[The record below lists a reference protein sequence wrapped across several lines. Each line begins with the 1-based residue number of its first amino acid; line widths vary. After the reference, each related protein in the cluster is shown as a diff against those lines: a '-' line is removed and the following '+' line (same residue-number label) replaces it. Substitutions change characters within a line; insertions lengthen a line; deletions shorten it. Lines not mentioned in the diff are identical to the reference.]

1 MDKFEQSFIH
11 NNEHDLIDQI
21 QKYEF
26 LNDCEFLFVIGTCHN
41 IETCNYMTKVVF
53 KRR

>member
-21 QKYEF
+21 QKYE
-26 LNDCEFLFVIGTCHN
+26 LSNECEFLFVIGTYHN
-41 IETCNYMTKVVF
+41 IMSNNFMSKVVF